1 MEAAY
6 VRLRDKAHSIAIA
19 RTGLRKNF
27 VTGVLARAGGAEIEE
42 RGGIYV
48 VRPSPVRHARG
59 TTRTTARQINVDQVK
74 KTERSMSMSMSIIH
88 YRTTSDSEA
97 SAPRAPASNLDSIRV
112 YA

>member
-27 VTGVLARAGGAEIEE
+27 VAGVLARAGGAEIEE

-48 VRPSPVRHARG
+48 PHLFLFDTHATRHVQLHVR
-59 TTRTTARQINVDQVK
+59 
-74 KTERSMSMSMSIIH
+74 
-88 YRTTSDSEA
+88 
-97 SAPRAPASNLDSIRV
+97 
-112 YA
+112 